1 MPQIKSNTTI
11 SLRTQSVVC
20 VCMRPRAHMYAGATE
35 AKGAGQ
41 IWLRQTAMLLATPL
55 LFYLLLKSTLC
66 PAGDSCSSILKICNS
81 ASHMSFCR
89 RRRVPGPSA
98 WVSPGAS
105 ATINKDLHE
114 ILGSSLAPRRRYL
127 FLLLCL
133 TLGRVWF
140 VTRGCAV
147 QAQL

>member
-1 MPQIKSNTTI
+1 M
-11 SLRTQSVVC
+11 
-20 VCMRPRAHMYAGATE
+20 CMRMRAHMCAGATQ
-35 AKGAGQ
+35 AKGASQ

-66 PAGDSCSSILKICNS
+66 PAGDSCSSILKACNLPQCS

-98 WVSPGAS
+98 RVSPGAS
-105 ATINKDLHE
+105 APINKDLRE

-127 FLLLCL
+127 FLLLFL